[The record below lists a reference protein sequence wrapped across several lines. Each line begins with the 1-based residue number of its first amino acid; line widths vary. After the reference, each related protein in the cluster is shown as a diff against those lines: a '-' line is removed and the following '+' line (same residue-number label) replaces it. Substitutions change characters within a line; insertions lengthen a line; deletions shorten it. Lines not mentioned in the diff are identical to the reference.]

1 MTDWIKN
8 SLAIIGSLIIILF
21 ISFCIGMTTT
31 SFRNKVYDIL
41 DVVSEKQATEQV
53 MGYLDE
59 INELN
64 NEKQFLINQIALLD
78 KTNEVQAKTIKSCEE
93 KINDLNKQI
102 VELTNKLNNVYKN
115 LNDATLTF
123 KYTYNNISYA
133 IFDDA
138 GNYVYHTGI
147 LDTKIAATNCS
158 SQDLLNFVNEE
169 EKVIKDILPKSANS
183 SYETSLYV
191 YDFYE
196 IGIQNKTFGMDIIHD
211 GTYSFT
217 SNTNLSAKIL
227 LNGNQINI
235 AELSTNLNNENIYSY
250 SVKFEYSV
258 NADNQ
263 ITDFTCKIT
272 ITSN

>member
-1 MTDWIKN
+1 MSDWIKN

-21 ISFCIGMTTT
+21 ISVCIGMTTT

-59 INELN
+59 ISELN
-64 NEKQFLINQIALLD
+64 NEKQFLINQIAMLD

-102 VELTNKLNNVYKN
+102 IELTSKLSNVSKNINN
-115 LNDATLTF
+115 ATVT
-123 KYTYNNISYA
+123 YICTYNNTFYA
-133 IFDDA
+133 IFDDS
-138 GNYVYHTGI
+138 GNYAYHTGTI
-147 LDTKIAATNCS
+147 ENKNTVNHIS
-158 SQDLLNFVNEE
+158 GEGLLNFVNENE
-169 EKVIKDILPKSANS
+169 RIVKEIIPKSANS
-183 SYETSLYV
+183 SLETSMYM
-191 YDFYE
+191 YDYYE
-196 IGIQNKTFGMDIIHD
+196 ITIQNQTIGMDILHD
-211 GTYSFT
+211 ETYIFTTDTILNMQIICNGTEVSI
-217 SNTNLSAKIL
+217 SDLSSVIDTFATYDC
-227 LNGNQINI
+227 
-235 AELSTNLNNENIYSY
+235 A
-250 SVKFEYSV
+250 VKFNYSV